1 MISYCNIGRGISLL
15 VTSSVKNLILFF
27 GNHPLCTITY
37 LYSAYCTTT
46 IIIENLTKS

>member
-1 MISYCNIGRGISLL
+1 MNFGILRGISLL
-15 VTSSVKNLILFF
+15 VTSSVKNLILILGSNFV
-27 GNHPLCTITY
+27 HTTTY